1 MNSLAHNIKPLKEK
15 GYLIKKM
22 ECRNNLVLSIKGL
35 ATKQS

>member
-1 MNSLAHNIKPLKEK
+1 MNSPAHNIKPLKEK

-35 ATKQS
+35 ETKQS